1 MENTQLNDIRL
12 SPHFMLT
19 EFLNLGKHPDNLPTP
34 QVLFNLKYGCQYL
47 LDTLWLSS
55 PLHPNWVLQM
65 KKNSRFLMWSL
76 LFLL

>member
-1 MENTQLNDIRL
+1 MNEPRITMNYNDIRL

-47 LDTLWLSS
+47 LDPLWLSS

-65 KKNSRFLMWSL
+65 KTTPLPFRK
-76 LFLL
+76 